1 MTLHLPA
8 ALADPDDD
16 AAALALLRRYY
27 GEKFPA
33 PPSMSGAAFDLW
45 DSAGTRQADSDRFTA
60 DDLVAVTFL
69 SVDTP
74 APAARALLRDRKD
87 EFSAL
92 LVGIGPDRE
101 LADEDEPLRDDWVGW
116 QLSERATQPPRR
128 RTDDS
133 QQAPRPQT
141 PTATSNLG
149 LGRDRCHGD
158 GPRAMGAAAQS
169 AQGGRQSP
177 ATPAR
182 AAP

>member
-116 QLSERATQPPRR
+116 QLMSELRSLRPPEVRRVVELKQSMIVKAGDAVVNPVCCLKARR
-128 RTDDS
+128 RTYML
-133 QQAPRPQT
+133 
-141 PTATSNLG
+141 N
-149 LGRDRCHGD
+149 
-158 GPRAMGAAAQS
+158 
-169 AQGGRQSP
+169 
-177 ATPAR
+177 
-182 AAP
+182 

>member
-1 MTLHLPA
+1 MPA

-116 QLSERATQPPRR
+116 QLMSELRSLRPPEVRRVVELKQSMIVKAGDAVVNPVCCLKARR
-128 RTDDS
+128 RTYML
-133 QQAPRPQT
+133 
-141 PTATSNLG
+141 N
-149 LGRDRCHGD
+149 
-158 GPRAMGAAAQS
+158 
-169 AQGGRQSP
+169 
-177 ATPAR
+177 
-182 AAP
+182 